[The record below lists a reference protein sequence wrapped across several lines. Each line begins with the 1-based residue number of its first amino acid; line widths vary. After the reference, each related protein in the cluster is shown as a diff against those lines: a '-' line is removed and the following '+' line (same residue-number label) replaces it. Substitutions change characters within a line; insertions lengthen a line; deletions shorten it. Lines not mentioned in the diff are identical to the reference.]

1 MQQISVTELIS
12 RFPTLN
18 DQRLFLKEA
27 GNYYY
32 IIII

>member
-1 MQQISVTELIS
+1 MEQISIKDLIL

-27 GNYYY
+27 GNLIYYNK
-32 IIII
+32 